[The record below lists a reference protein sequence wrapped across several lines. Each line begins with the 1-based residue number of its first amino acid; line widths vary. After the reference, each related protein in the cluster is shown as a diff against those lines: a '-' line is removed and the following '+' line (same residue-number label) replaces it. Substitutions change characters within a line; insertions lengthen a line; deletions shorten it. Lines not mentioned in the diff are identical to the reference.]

1 MTNSTQRY
9 QPNQFNLGSD
19 NVSISYATS
28 SIAGVPQF
36 SYQDDNRTVSRSGDE
51 IRTVDTEIGRLVTVD
66 IEQVP
71 DAFDLSLTLLVP
83 IINLREEFGEASIQ
97 TVAVLTTDR
106 SSAFTGPGG
115 VEGQVQS
122 YETLALAGTAQ
133 RVAF

>member
-122 YETLALAGTAQ
+122 YETLVLAGTAQ